1 MNQAGDYKLQEI
13 LLHGPTGT
21 IDIKALMVE
30 LNVYESIYSNS
41 IYGNIVIADT
51 HNHIQNVPIIGQEM
65 LQFKFSTDDSPQN
78 EAIDF
83 TQHFA
88 RIYKVSDQVRT
99 AERQQVYTLH
109 FTSQEAIT
117 NQKERLKQAF
127 EGTTDRIV
135 QNILTDILGTKKR
148 VITEPS
154 SQHCKVLGNLEHPFH
169 FISSM
174 LSKRSSSLNFHNQGF
189 HFFENHRGY
198 NFRSMSHMTHRDPTT
213 ERNVQES
220 FIVQPS
226 KRNSTIEEDMK
237 SVLEYKIMKNQDVL
251 AALNTGLMA
260 STNYHY
266 DFSTKSFEKKLDNYI
281 DNFVSEVHTTVGK
294 QLGALFHTTPEN
306 SGGKNL
312 FQFNDAKIKVTTKDT
327 KLHAQKEGDAKYDN
341 HTGFQQLL
349 DHVKLAHDQLK
360 AKVTVFGNSNLAA
373 GDMIHLRVPSYEPL
387 DKNTTRIHDAFLSG
401 RWLITNLVHTLNS
414 TRYTTT
420 FDCVRDSVEKP
431 YTGNSLSIQESLNV
445 DTN

>member
-21 IDIKALMVE
+21 IDIKELMVE
-30 LNVYESIYSNS
+30 LNVYESIYANS
-41 IYGNIVIADT
+41 IYGNIVIADVA
-51 HNHIQNVPIIGQEM
+51 NHIQNMPIIGQEM

-78 EAIDF
+78 EEIDF
-83 TQHFA
+83 TTHFA

-99 AERQQVYTLH
+99 AERQQVYTVH
-109 FTSQEAIT
+109 FTSQEALT
-117 NQKERLKQAF
+117 NQKERVMQAY
-127 EGTTDRIV
+127 EGTTDQIV
-135 QNILTDILGTKKR
+135 QRILSDVIKTKKP
-148 VITEPS
+148 VITEAS
-154 SQHCKVLGNLEHPFH
+154 SLHCKLLGNSNHPFH
-169 FISSM
+169 FITEM
-174 LSKRSSSLNFHNQGF
+174 LGKRSSSVDFHNQGF
-189 HFFENHRGY
+189 MFFENHRGY
-198 NFRSMSHMTHRDPTT
+198 NFRSMSHMSHRDPTT

-226 KRNSTIEEDMK
+226 KRDSTIEEDMK
-237 SVLEYKIMKNQDVL
+237 TVLEYKIMKNQDVM
-251 AALNTGLMA
+251 AAINTGLVA
-260 STNYHY
+260 STNYNY

-281 DNFVSEVHTTVGK
+281 NNFVEEVHTTIGK
-294 QLGALFHTTPEN
+294 EIGSLFTTTPEA
-306 SGGKNL
+306 SGGKTL
-312 FQFNDAKIKVTTKDT
+312 FEFNDAKINVTTKDT

-341 HTGFQQLL
+341 STGFQQLL
-349 DHVKLAHDQLK
+349 DHVKLTHDQLK

-420 FDCVRDSVEKP
+420 FDCVRDSVERP
-431 YTGNSLSIQESLNV
+431 YTNNSLSIQESLNV
-445 DTN
+445 D

>member
-21 IDIKALMVE
+21 IDIKELMVE
-30 LNVYESIYSNS
+30 LNVYESIYANS
-41 IYGNIVIADT
+41 IYGNMVIADT
-51 HNHIQNVPIIGQEM
+51 ANHIQNMPIIGQEM
-65 LQFKFSTDDSPQN
+65 LQFKFSTDDNPEN
-78 EAIDF
+78 EEIDF
-83 TQHFA
+83 TTHFA

-117 NQKERLKQAF
+117 NQKERLKQAY
-127 EGTTDRIV
+127 EGTTDQIV
-135 QNILTDILGTKKR
+135 QRILEDILQTKKR
-148 VITEPS
+148 MILEQS
-154 SQHCKVLGNLEHPFH
+154 SQHCKVLGNLNHPFS
-169 FISSM
+169 FITNM
-174 LSKRSSSLNFHNQGF
+174 LAKRSSSVDFHNQGF
-189 HFFENHRGY
+189 MFFENHRGY
-198 NFRSMSHMTHRDPTT
+198 NFRSMSHMSHRDPTT

-226 KRNSTIEEDMK
+226 KRDSTIEEDMK
-237 SVLEYKIMKNQDVL
+237 TVLEYKIMKNQDVM
-251 AALNTGLMA
+251 AALNTGLAA
-260 STNYHY
+260 STNYNY
-266 DFSTKSFEKKLDNYI
+266 DFSTKSFEKKLDNYMK
-281 DNFVSEVHTTVGK
+281 NFIEEVHTTIGK
-294 QLGALFHTTPEN
+294 EIGSLFTTTPEA
-306 SGGKNL
+306 SGGKTL
-312 FQFNDAKIKVTTKDT
+312 FEFNDAKINVTVKDT

-341 HTGFQQLL
+341 STGFQQLL

-420 FDCVRDSVEKP
+420 FDCVRDSVERP
-431 YTGNSLSIQESLNV
+431 YTNNSLSIQESLNV
-445 DTN
+445 D

>member
-21 IDIKALMVE
+21 IDIKSLMVE
-30 LNVYESIYSNS
+30 LNVYESIYANS
-41 IYGNIVIADT
+41 IYGNIVIADVA
-51 HNHIQNVPIIGQEM
+51 NHIQNMPIIGQEM

-78 EAIDF
+78 EEIDF
-83 TQHFA
+83 TTHFA

-117 NQKERLKQAF
+117 NQKERLKQAY
-127 EGTTDRIV
+127 EGTTDQIV
-135 QNILTDILGTKKR
+135 QRILEDILQTKKR
-148 VITEPS
+148 MILEQS
-154 SQHCKVLGNLEHPFH
+154 SQHCKVLGNQNHPFN
-169 FISSM
+169 FISEM
-174 LSKRSSSLNFHNQGF
+174 LGKRSSSVDFHNQGF
-189 HFFENHRGY
+189 MFFENHRGY
-198 NFRSMSHMTHRDPTT
+198 NFRSMSHMSHRDPTT

-226 KRNSTIEEDMK
+226 KRDSTIEEDMK
-237 SVLEYKIMKNQDVL
+237 TVLEYKIMKNQDVM
-251 AALNTGLMA
+251 AALNTGLAA
-260 STNYHY
+260 STNYNY
-266 DFSTKSFEKKLDNYI
+266 DFSTKSFEKKLDNYMN
-281 DNFVSEVHTTVGK
+281 NFIEEVHTTIGK
-294 QLGALFHTTPEN
+294 EIGSLFTTTPEA
-306 SGGKNL
+306 SGGKTL
-312 FQFNDAKIKVTTKDT
+312 FEFNDAKINVTVKDT

-341 HTGFQQLL
+341 STGFQQLL

-420 FDCVRDSVEKP
+420 FDCVRDSVERP
-431 YTGNSLSIQESLNV
+431 YTNNSLSIQESLNV
-445 DTN
+445 D

>member
-21 IDIKALMVE
+21 IDIKELMVE
-30 LNVYESIYSNS
+30 LNVYESIYANS
-41 IYGNIVIADT
+41 IYGNIVIADVA
-51 HNHIQNVPIIGQEM
+51 NHIQNMPIIGQEM
-65 LQFKFSTDDSPQN
+65 LQFKFSTDDNPEN
-78 EAIDF
+78 EEIDF
-83 TQHFA
+83 TTHFA

-117 NQKERLKQAF
+117 NQKERLKQAY
-127 EGTTDRIV
+127 EGTTDQIV
-135 QNILTDILGTKKR
+135 QRILEDILQTKKR
-148 VITEPS
+148 MILEQS
-154 SQHCKVLGNLEHPFH
+154 SQHCKVLGNQNHPFN
-169 FISSM
+169 FITEM
-174 LSKRSSSLNFHNQGF
+174 LGKRSSSVDFHNQGF
-189 HFFENHRGY
+189 MFFENHRGY
-198 NFRSMSHMTHRDPTT
+198 NFRSMSHMTHRDPGT

-226 KRNSTIEEDMK
+226 RRDQSIAEDMQT
-237 SVLEYKIMKNQDVL
+237 VLEYKIMKNQDVM
-251 AALNTGLMA
+251 AALNTGLAA
-260 STNYHY
+260 STNYNY
-266 DFSTKSFEKKLDNYI
+266 DFSTKSFEKKLDNYMN
-281 DNFVSEVHTTVGK
+281 NFIEEVHTTIGK
-294 QLGALFHTTPEN
+294 EIGSLFTTTPEA
-306 SGGKNL
+306 SGGKTL
-312 FQFNDAKIKVTTKDT
+312 FDSNDAKINVTVKDT

-349 DHVKLAHDQLK
+349 DHVKLTHDQLK

-420 FDCVRDSVEKP
+420 FDCVRDSVERP
-431 YTGNSLSIQESLNV
+431 YTNNSLSIQESLNV
-445 DTN
+445 D